1 MLTRAT
7 ASGNHSSD
15 GIRYRLRFLRKSHI
29 YCKYGEEQL
38 FGCIFCI
45 KSGST
50 LEESDATVFLGQ
62 KELFTHMA
70 RHSRPLPV
78 VSGFTIIEGDTIPA
92 AQQHSYD
99 LWFTRA
105 PVPSPMQGLFPE
117 VGKLPAAVATETR
130 KMTHGILRTPPDKA
144 PVLQYAIG
152 ARIVGIKFPEK
163 YEGKWGIGWHDGMY
177 GVFEV
182 DTVHLEAPA
191 RNEVR
196 MYGTSSMQAVARWK
210 FRQAGEG
217 SWLKF
222 DKGDVIK
229 NISCRYSPAPRCP
242 RRGRGEP
249 AC

>member
-1 MLTRAT
+1 MLTGPT

-15 GIRYRLRFLRKSHI
+15 GIRFRLRFLWKSHI
-29 YCKYGEEQL
+29 HCKYVDEQL

-50 LEESDATVFLGQ
+50 LEESDATVFLSQ
-62 KELFTHMA
+62 KQLFSHLA
-70 RHSRPLPV
+70 RHPRPLPM
-78 VSGFTIIEGDTIPA
+78 VSGFAIFEGDRIPA
-92 AQQHSYD
+92 AQKDDYD
-99 LWFTRA
+99 LWFTCA
-105 PVPSPMQGLFPE
+105 PVASQMQGISPE

-130 KMTHGILRTPPDKA
+130 KMAHGILRTPPDRA

-152 ARIVGIKFPEK
+152 ARIVGIEFPAR

-182 DTVHLEAPA
+182 DTVRLEAPP

-196 MYGTSSMQAVARWK
+196 MHGSSNMQAVARWR
-210 FRQAGEG
+210 FRQTGEG
-217 SWLKF
+217 NWLRF

-229 NISCRYSPAPRCP
+229 NISCRPSLAL
-242 RRGRGEP
+242 
-249 AC
+249 AAK